1 MAQPSNAAKVGIM
14 AAALVAMLILAYRF
28 ISRETGTGG
37 GYYVWAYVP
46 DATGIAPHSRVLIG
60 GIQVGVIDRIWLDQG
75 RPRIDVKMNPD
86 IKLYE
91 DAAIGKRAT
100 SLIGEYFV
108 VLVPGIEGKKQL
120 RCKQIDPCPPEE
132 GQIKNYIDEPTIQTL
147 QGQISDILKDI
158 KKVSETLAQDDSRK
172 DIKDIL
178 ANLAGVT
185 KELNETVKEN
195 RGAITQTINNVNTIT
210 GNPDIPKILEN
221 VRVATDDVKRLL
233 SDAQGGQGKPGEL
246 REAIQRVNRASGTLE
261 DALKHADNVA
271 ARIDR
276 GEGTIGRLTKD
287 ETLINEVES
296 TVETVSDLVGG
307 IGRMQTVVTLR
318 SDYNF
323 LANSLKSY
331 VELRLQPSEDKYYSI
346 EIISDPRGKTSFE
359 QIDVQTTDPNRP
371 ATYREVRTVTTDD
384 LRFSVQ
390 FAKRIGPFTGRFGIK
405 ESTGGIGLDFHLLDD
420 RLELRQD
427 LFGFGETLTPR
438 WRVSLG
444 YEFLRKLWL
453 LGGVDDILND
463 DRRDYFVGL
472 QLRFTDHDLKSILPF
487 VPSVP

>member
-1 MAQPSNAAKVGIM
+1 MAVSQPSNAAKVGIM
-14 AAALVAMLILAYRF
+14 AVVLAGALIFAYRF

-37 GYYVWAYVP
+37 GYFVWAYVP
-46 DATGIAPHSRVLIG
+46 DATGIAPHSRVLVG
-60 GIQVGVIDRIWLDQG
+60 GIQVGVIDRIWLDKGQ
-75 RPRIDVKMNPD
+75 PRIDIKMNPD
-86 IKLYE
+86 IQLYE

-100 SLIGEYFV
+100 SLIGEYFI
-108 VLVPGIEGKKQL
+108 VLVPGIEGKRKL
-120 RCKQIDPCPPEE
+120 GCKQIDPCPPEE
-132 GQIKNYIDEPTIQTL
+132 GQIKFFIDEPTIQSL

-195 RGAITQTINNVNTIT
+195 RAGITQTINNVNNIT

-271 ARIDR
+271 ARIDK

-296 TVETVSDLVGG
+296 TVETVGDLVGG
-307 IGRMQTVVTLR
+307 IGRVQTVVTLR

-323 LANSLKSY
+323 LANSLKS
-331 VELRLQPSEDKYYSI
+331 
-346 EIISDPRGKTSFE
+346 
-359 QIDVQTTDPNRP
+359 
-371 ATYREVRTVTTDD
+371 
-384 LRFSVQ
+384 
-390 FAKRIGPFTGRFGIK
+390 
-405 ESTGGIGLDFHLLDD
+405 
-420 RLELRQD
+420 
-427 LFGFGETLTPR
+427 
-438 WRVSLG
+438 
-444 YEFLRKLWL
+444 
-453 LGGVDDILND
+453 
-463 DRRDYFVGL
+463 
-472 QLRFTDHDLKSILPF
+472 
-487 VPSVP
+487 